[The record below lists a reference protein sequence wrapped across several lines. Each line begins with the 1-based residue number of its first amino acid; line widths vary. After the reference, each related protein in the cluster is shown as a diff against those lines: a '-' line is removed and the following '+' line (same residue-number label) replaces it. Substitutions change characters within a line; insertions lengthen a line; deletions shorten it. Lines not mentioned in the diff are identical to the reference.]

1 MDGMRLTR
9 RGRVVVA
16 LAIVAGL
23 AGVWMVSANLWWT
36 GAGYC
41 WGSGVACL
49 GL

>member
-1 MDGMRLTR
+1 MKLTR
-9 RGRVVVA
+9 RGRIVVS

-23 AGVWMVSANLWWT
+23 AGAWLVAGHLWWT
-36 GAGYC
+36 GGGYC